1 MTAAEAG
8 HNSKLT
14 EAERNALFGYLVRGE
29 RDALAER
36 RAADDKRKENFKKG
50 KEWGFAKTE
59 IEFFVKAR
67 EEGEG
72 SSLVEKHRMQQGI
85 LIKLGFIPDDRG
97 GDLLADRAD
106 RIQLI
111 YAKGKAN
118 GLAGED
124 CASGYAGGSDEDRAF
139 VDGWKAGQMEFA
151 DNWKTAMEKA
161 IAARTKEEPAP
172 AGDADPFAEDSTE

>member
-1 MTAAEAG
+1 MTAEAG

-36 RAADDKRKENFKKG
+36 RAADDKRKENFKKA
-50 KEWGFAKTE
+50 KEWKFSKAE

-67 EEGEG
+67 EAGEG
-72 SSLVEKHRMQQGI
+72 STLVEKHKLQTGI

-97 GDLLADRAD
+97 GDLLTDRAD

-111 YAKGKAN
+111 YAKGKAD

-124 CASGYAGGSDEDRAF
+124 CASGSAGGSDEDRAN
-139 VDGWKAGQMEFA
+139 VDGWKAGQAEFA

-161 IAARTKEEPAP
+161 IAARSKEEPAP
-172 AGDADPFAEDSTE
+172 VGEADPFLEEEG

>member
-172 AGDADPFAEDSTE
+172 AGDADPCAEDSTE